1 MDGVLWIVLGI
12 AVVSCCFVFPRRYS
26 DIYLEKYGCGIS
38 YPVSIILAIATCWY
52 LVELESDDT
61 MHTVSLVVLIVSCI
75 IMLIRLLLEYKR
87 NDVAI
92 KDKILFS
99 VSQILFSIGSFV
111 LIVLLL
117 VFLMGQSNNRK
128 NKRK

>member
-1 MDGVLWIVLGI
+1 MEGVLWIVLGI
-12 AVVSCCFVFPRRYS
+12 VVVCCCFIFPRRYS

-52 LVELESDDT
+52 LLEFESDDM
-61 MHTVSLVVLIVSCI
+61 MHIVSLIVLIVSCI

-87 NDVAI
+87 NDVAT